1 VRGSRALLSI
11 GSERARGFCLE
22 NGRSPKTFEEIRMG
36 LGCTNCP
43 VLKTAVFQGLSRE
56 QLERAGCVFHPAR
69 YRRNQILF
77 FEGGTA
83 QHLFALHA
91 GLVKMVKSLENGK
104 DRITGVLFPGEI
116 FGLESLTEATYPLTA
131 VALHDCEICAAPRE
145 DFSTFLQTHSEAALG
160 MVRFLVGE
168 LGRVRTQVTD
178 MSFKDARMKVA
189 TFLLSLAS
197 HDKRAEDGTVTL
209 SLPLSRQEI
218 SEVLELSPET
228 VSRTLSAF
236 RREQLVTAR
245 GRHLVI
251 QNRDGLESVAR
262 R

>member
-1 VRGSRALLSI
+1 
-11 GSERARGFCLE
+11 
-22 NGRSPKTFEEIRMG
+22 MG
-36 LGCTNCP
+36 PGCADCP
-43 VLKTAVFQGLSRE
+43 VLRTSLFQSLTPE
-56 QLERAGCVFHPAR
+56 QIQRLGCVFRPAR

-83 QHLFALHA
+83 QHLFALHT

-104 DRITGVLFPGEI
+104 DRITGVLFPGEL
-116 FGLESLTEATYPLTA
+116 FGLESLTDLAYPITA
-131 VALHDCEICAAPRE
+131 VALRDCEICAAPRE
-145 DFSTFLQTHSEAALG
+145 DFSTYLQANPDLAIG

-168 LGRVRTQVTD
+168 LERVRTQVTD

-189 TFLLSLAS
+189 TFLLSLLS
-197 HDKRAEDGTVTL
+197 HDTPATNENLTL
-209 SLPLSRQEI
+209 TLPLSRQEI

-245 GRHLVI
+245 GRQMVI
-251 QNRDGLESVAR
+251 QNRADLEAVAHR
-262 R
+262 